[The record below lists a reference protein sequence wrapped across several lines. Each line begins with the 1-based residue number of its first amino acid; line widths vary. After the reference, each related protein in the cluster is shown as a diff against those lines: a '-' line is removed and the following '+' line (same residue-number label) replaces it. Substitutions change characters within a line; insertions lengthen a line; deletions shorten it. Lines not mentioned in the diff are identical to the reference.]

1 MKDYR
6 AVIEYLKKTEVDP
19 KDAMETLK
27 KALEINPTNPRT
39 KWKMKRFE
47 MYIHQ
52 RIDED
57 KKGLLGKKVESVRRV
72 VASKQF
78 RAESSKLDRLGIM
91 SIGKFDPELEVH
103 KLNKLISDPRQYPYF
118 KSKFFKYPQSN
129 KKIPQDVIDKLR

>member
-1 MKDYR
+1 MKDYK
-6 AVIEYLKKTEVDP
+6 AVIEYLKKMEVDP

-47 MYIHQ
+47 MYLHQ
-52 RIDED
+52 RIHED
-57 KKGLLGKKVESVRRV
+57 KAGLLGKKTDTVRRV
-72 VASKQF
+72 IAHKQF
-78 RAESSKLDRLGIM
+78 KIECDRLDRLGIM
-91 SIGKFDPELEVH
+91 SIGKFDPELEFH

-118 KSKFFKYPQSN
+118 KSKFFRYPQSD